1 MVHLIKLDPTA
12 LHGYTGVDPGFSK
25 GRGGGGGNGSCRKG
39 CALSHAK
46 HVLPALANAGMS

>member
-25 GRGGGGGNGSCRKG
+25 GGGGGGGGQRQLQEGVCPFPRKA
-39 CALSHAK
+39 CTACTS
-46 HVLPALANAGMS
+46 